1 MRRREFVATLI
12 GTFAVGAR
20 AVAQPAATRSIGIL
34 HSASFETSRS
44 YFAAFE
50 AGLGEAGLK
59 KGQDVT
65 FEYRLA
71 NNDVHLLSGLAAE
84 LVQRRVD
91 VIFVGANTPAV
102 LAAKAAAGSIPIVFV
117 MGADP
122 VKTGVVPSLA
132 KPGETITGI
141 TGLAGELFS
150 KRLQLLHELVPK
162 ARTVAY
168 MVNPAN
174 PAFTD
179 AALKTNAELA
189 RGLGLQL
196 IVVQASSPA
205 EIEKAF
211 ETLSQQKVEALLV
224 GADTAY
230 GAFRYQ
236 IVALAAR
243 HAIPASYPVR
253 DFVEAGGLSSYSTD
267 YLDIYR
273 RCGSCVA
280 RILKGERGLPVQQ
293 PTSFKFAVNQ
303 KSARQ
308 IGLELSPALLARAD
322 EVIE

>member
-1 MRRREFVATLI
+1 MRRREFIGLI
-12 GTFAVGAR
+12 GGAAAGLR
-20 AVAQPAATRSIGIL
+20 ATAQAASVRSVGIL

-50 AGLGEAGLK
+50 SGLAEAGFKRDQNVSL
-59 KGQDVT
+59 
-65 FEYRLA
+65 EYRLA
-71 NNDVHLLSGLAAE
+71 NNDLDRLSHLASE
-84 LVQRRVD
+84 LVQRNVD

-102 LAAKAAAGSIPIVFV
+102 IAAKAAAGSIPIVFV

-132 KPGETITGI
+132 QPGRNITGI

-150 KRLQLLHELVPK
+150 KRLQLLHELVPS
-162 ARTVAY
+162 ARAVAY

-174 PAFTD
+174 PAFTEI
-179 AALKTNAELA
+179 ALKTNAELA

-196 IVVQASSPA
+196 LVVQARNLD

-211 ETLSQQKVEALLV
+211 VSLGESKVDALLV

-230 GAFRYQ
+230 GALRHQ
-236 IVALAAR
+236 IVALATR

-253 DFVEAGGLSSYSTD
+253 DFVEVGGLSSYSTD
-267 YLDIYR
+267 YVEVYR
-273 RCGSCVA
+273 KCGAYVA
-280 RILKGERGLPVQQ
+280 RVLKGERDLPVQQ
-293 PTSFKFAVNQ
+293 PTSFKFVLNQ
-303 KSARQ
+303 KAAKS
-308 IGLELSPALLARAD
+308 IGLELPSTLLASAD